1 MTSNCTIYLH
11 VVFMFV
17 FIFVQMYTWGQP
29 RLPNMNDSVTSFLYE
44 SSLLDSM
51 FRTRHFLRVFVGH
64 VQLTFWLSILISR
77 NCIHVK
83 FALLLSTILAI

>member
-1 MTSNCTIYLH
+1 MLL
-11 VVFMFV
+11 

-29 RLPNMNDSVTSFLYE
+29 RLPNMNDSVTSFLYHPE

-51 FRTRHFLRVFVGH
+51 FRGIFGGCLLGMFNWHFD
-64 VQLTFWLSILISR
+64 WLSILISR

-83 FALLLSTILAI
+83 LALLLSTILAI